1 MQSSP
6 PMLFKNDLEAELHK
20 ALIHNEFILHYQ
32 PQFHIASAAF
42 KGIEALVRWQHP
54 ARGLLFPADFI
65 EHAEKSELIVLLGN
79 WVLKSACSQFKSWQE
94 KGLSPV
100 RIAVNVSGRQFK
112 TPGFVDFILDTLAE
126 VDLSPYCL
134 ELELNENMIIEDHDE
149 EMIRMIHKLSE
160 AGILIALDDFGTGNF
175 SIQHLQKIP
184 VNRIKIDK
192 TYVQNIQHRNNA
204 SIIKALIK
212 LAASLNLEI
221 VAEGVET
228 TIQLER
234 LLAYQCHEIQGY
246 YFSQPL
252 PAEQIELFLIKNQS
266 R

>member
-6 PMLFKNDLEAELHK
+6 PVLFKNDLEAELRK
-20 ALIHNEFILHYQ
+20 AFIHNEFILHYQ

-42 KGIEALVRWQHP
+42 RGVEALVRWQHP
-54 ARGLLFPADFI
+54 VRGLLFPVDFI
-65 EHAEKSELIVLLGN
+65 EDAEKSDLIVLLGN
-79 WVLKSACSQFKSWQE
+79 WVLKSACSQFKTWQE
-94 KGLSPV
+94 KGLSPL
-100 RIAVNVSGRQFK
+100 RIAVNVSGKQFK
-112 TPGFVDFILDTLAE
+112 TAGFVDFILDTLAE
-126 VDLSPYCL
+126 IDLPPYCL

-149 EMIRMIHKLSE
+149 EMIMMIQKLSK
-160 AGILIALDDFGTGNF
+160 AGILIALDDFGTGN
-175 SIQHLQKIP
+175 SSVQHLQKIP
-184 VNRIKIDK
+184 VDRIKIDK
-192 TYVQNIQHRNNA
+192 TYIQNIQHRNNA
-204 SIIKALIK
+204 SVVKALIK

-228 TIQLER
+228 TIQLEK

-266 R
+266 K